1 MTKKTFTLFDPALAL
16 PAVREAFRKLNPA
29 VQWRNPV
36 MFVVYVGSILTTLL
50 AIQALGGEGEA
61 PAGFIIAIAVWLW
74 FTVLFAN
81 FAEALAEGRSKAQ
94 AASLRGLKKETWAKK
109 LLEPHYGG
117 KWQLVQ
123 GSDLRKGDVVVVE
136 SGDIGRSVIP
146 ADGEVIEGVASVDE
160 SAITG
165 ESAPVIRESGGD
177 FSAVTGGTR
186 VLSDWIVLRVTA
198 NPGETFV
205 DRMIAMVE
213 NAKRQKTPNEI
224 ALTIL
229 LVALTIVFLGV
240 TVTLLP
246 FSLFSVEVSGAGKPV
261 SITVL
266 VALLVCLIPTT
277 IAGLLS
283 AIGVAGMS
291 RMMQANVIATS
302 GRAVEAAGDVDVLLM
317 DKTGTITLGN
327 RQASVFLPAD
337 GVSDAELADAAQL
350 ASLADE
356 TPEGRSIVVLAKQK
370 YNLRERDIHALDAHF
385 VHFSAQTRMSGV
397 DIGAPTASPAPQGGV
412 QPAWGGPAP
421 VAGAKQIRKGAAD
434 AIRRHVESL
443 GGSFPAS
450 VSARVDE
457 VARRGSTPLVVSEGK
472 RVLGVIELKD
482 IVKGGIKERFAE
494 LRRMGIKTIMV
505 TGDNRVTA
513 AAIAAEA
520 GVDDFLAEAT
530 PEAKLALIRQ
540 YQAEGRLVAMTG
552 DGTNDAPALAQ
563 ADVAVAMNTG
573 TQAAKEAGNMV
584 DLDSNPTKLIEVV
597 ETGKQML
604 MTRGSLTTF
613 SIANDIAKY
622 FAIIPA
628 AFVGTYP
635 QLAALNVMGLASP
648 ASAILSAVIFNALI
662 IVFLIP
668 LALKGVP
675 YRPLGAATL
684 LRRNLAI
691 YGLGGILVPFVG
703 IKLIDLFLAV
713 TGLA

>member
-1 MTKKTFTLFDPALAL
+1 MTRKTFTLFDPALAL
-16 PAVREAFRKLNPA
+16 PAIADAFRKLNPV

-36 MFVVYVGSILTTLL
+36 MFVVYVGSILTTILWV
-50 AIQALGGEGEA
+50 QALGGQGEA
-61 PAGFIIAIAVWLW
+61 PAGFILMITIWLW

-94 AASLRGLKKETWAKK
+94 AASLRGLKKETLAKK
-109 LLEPHYGG
+109 LHEPRFGAQ
-117 KWQLVQ
+117 WQMT
-123 GSDLRKGDVVVVE
+123 SATELRKGDVIVVE
-136 SGDIGRSVIP
+136 AQETIP

-186 VLSDWIVLRVTA
+186 VLSDWIVVRVTA

-240 TVTLLP
+240 VVTLLP
-246 FSLFSVEVSGAGKPV
+246 FSMFSVDVAGAGTPI

-266 VALLVCLIPTT
+266 IALLVCLIPTT

-327 RQASVFLPAD
+327 RQASTFLPAD
-337 GVSDAELADAAQL
+337 GITEAELADAAQL

-356 TPEGRSIVVLAKQK
+356 TPEGRSIVVLAKQRFQ
-370 YNLRERDIHALDAHF
+370 LRERDIHALDAHF
-385 VHFSAQTRMSGV
+385 VHFSAHTRMSGV
-397 DIGAPTASPAPQGGV
+397 DM
-412 QPAWGGPAP
+412 
-421 VAGAKQIRKGAAD
+421 AGRQIRKGAAD
-434 AIRRHVESL
+434 AIKKHVESL
-443 GGSFPAS
+443 GGAFPMS
-450 VSARVDE
+450 VAGLVDE
-457 VARRGSTPLVVSEGK
+457 VARRGSTPLVVSSGTG
-472 RVLGVIELKD
+472 VLGVIELKD

-494 LRRMGIKTIMV
+494 LRRMGIKTVMV

-520 GVDDFLAEAT
+520 GVDDFLSEAT
-530 PEAKLALIRQ
+530 PEAKLALIRE
-540 YQAEGRLVAMTG
+540 YQSEGRLVAMTG

-628 AFVGTYP
+628 AFVTTYP

-648 ASAILSAVIFNALI
+648 SSAILSAVIFNALI

-668 LALKGVP
+668 LALKGVK

-684 LRRNLAI
+684 LRQNLAI
-691 YGLGGILVPFVG
+691 YGLGGVIVPFIG
-703 IKLIDLFLAV
+703 IKLIDLAIAAV
-713 TGLA
+713 GLA